1 MYLTRA
7 FVKRAQFEAA
17 VAKVA
22 RRLGPDIISVTPT
35 LDNDWSGE
43 PAVFFLVILSDAASK
58 RDQLLN
64 VTTRVSDAID
74 RELQP
79 LEKWGVLPYF
89 NYNSESAQSKIDQHT
104 RA

>member
-1 MYLTRA
+1 MYLTPA

-35 LDNDWSGE
+35 LDNDWQGE

-58 RDQLLN
+58 RDRLLN
-64 VTTRVSDAID
+64 VTQRVSDAIV
-74 RELQP
+74 RQVQP

-89 NYNSESAQSKIDQHT
+89 NYTNESEQSKINQHA